1 MHNSV
6 TPCPDIERNFHA
18 LDCGITHQ
26 SESGSMT
33 ASTIIEPI
41 RWGILGTGRIAHA
54 FATALME
61 TPGAT
66 LAAVGSRNAD
76 NAAQFARQFGSP
88 VAYGCYQ
95 ALCDAPGVD
104 IIYIGTPH
112 PMHAANA
119 TMALHGGKAVLCEK
133 PFSMNLREAE
143 KVVALAREKN
153 LFLMEAMWT
162 RYMPALAALRR
173 IVASGEIGT
182 PRQLHAD
189 FGFNATLDPAHR
201 VNNRELGGGA
211 LLDLGIY
218 PLSIASAIMG
228 PVTRVQAVAEMSATG
243 VDAQTG
249 FTLLHA
255 GGGMSICSC
264 SLVAKTAGELTVSGA
279 LGRVR
284 MDAMFH
290 CAPSLTVT
298 PLDGAARVVPTPFLG
313 NGYVHE
319 AIEASRC
326 VREGLLESAGMTL
339 DETLALMRNLDTIRA
354 QIGLRYHADE

>member
-1 MHNSV
+1 
-6 TPCPDIERNFHA
+6 
-18 LDCGITHQ
+18 
-26 SESGSMT
+26 MT
-33 ASTIIEPI
+33 GTV
-41 RWGILGTGRIAHA
+41 RWGILGTGGIAHA

-66 LAAVGSRNAD
+66 LAAVGSRSMESAEK
-76 NAAQFARQFGSP
+76 FGREFGSP
-88 VAYGCYQ
+88 LAYGSYQ
-95 ALCDAPGVD
+95 TLCDAPEVD

-112 PMHAANA
+112 PLHAENA
-119 TMALHGGKAVLCEK
+119 SMALNGGKAVLCEK
-133 PFSMNLREAE
+133 PFTMNLREAE
-143 KVVALAREKN
+143 KVVALARTKK

-162 RYMPALAALRR
+162 RYMPALAQLRR

-189 FGFNATLDPAHR
+189 FGFLAPTDPGHR

-218 PLSIASAIMG
+218 PLSIATAIMG
-228 PVTRVQAVAEMSATG
+228 PVQKVQALAGMSATG

-249 FTLLHA
+249 FNLLHE
-255 GGGMSICSC
+255 GGGMSVCSC
-264 SLVAKTAGELTVSGA
+264 SLLAKTPDELTVSGA

-290 CAPSLTVT
+290 RSASLTVT
-298 PLDGAARVVPTPFLG
+298 LADGSSRVVRTPYLG

-319 AIEASRC
+319 AIEATRC
-326 VREGLLESAGMTL
+326 LREGLLESAGMTL
-339 DETLALMRNLDTIRA
+339 DDTLALMRVLDTIRG
-354 QIGLRYHADE
+354 QIGLKYPAGE